1 MIRRRVEKVSFVFK
15 KSDKHIDEGKEI
27 TWDSLPEGKYFF
39 HCTTIQHLASIKRLG
54 LVPPTFHKFGRYWE
68 NLLRDARKDRL
79 FFCTNEDDCFFWLQ
93 CMEYLSPHT
102 VGKLVVL
109 RFERFVIAGSE
120 LFSDP
125 LYLPEIE
132 ISFSANCKIPPQYL
146 EACVHPTHD
155 KCPEWAPI
163 VL

>member
-1 MIRRRVEKVSFVFK
+1 LEDTGTSFSATLVRIGFSFVLTKKIVSF
-15 KSDKHIDEGKEI
+15 G
-27 TWDSLPEGKYFF
+27 
-39 HCTTIQHLASIKRLG
+39 
-54 LVPPTFHKFGRYWE
+54 
-68 NLLRDARKDRL
+68 
-79 FFCTNEDDCFFWLQ
+79 
-93 CMEYLSPHT
+93 EYLPPHP